1 MGAEQKTH
9 FLLDK
14 NKCTKCGRCINTCSG
29 MVLAFGPDGYPEMK
43 AFERFGWRGCW
54 KCQHCLAVCPQGAIS
69 IFDKKSG
76 GFFTPASAGNG
87 TLYGAACG
95 EPPLLPSVSG
105 QGC

>member
-69 IFDKKSG
+69 IFDKK
-76 GFFTPASAGNG
+76 AGNG